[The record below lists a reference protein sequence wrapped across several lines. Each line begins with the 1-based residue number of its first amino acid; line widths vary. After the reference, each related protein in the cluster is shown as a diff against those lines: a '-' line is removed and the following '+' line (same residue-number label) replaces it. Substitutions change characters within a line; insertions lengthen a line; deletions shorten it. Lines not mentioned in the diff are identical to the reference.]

1 MYTSDLATVSR
12 SQFIIYTQSWVY
24 IILYKRWNVPNNECN
39 LLTKHI
45 DSLQMTIQTGGST
58 NIESKQTFPL
68 AEMSE
73 HLYQQLR
80 LILPYG

>member
-1 MYTSDLATVSR
+1 M
-12 SQFIIYTQSWVY
+12 
-24 IILYKRWNVPNNECN
+24 PNNECN